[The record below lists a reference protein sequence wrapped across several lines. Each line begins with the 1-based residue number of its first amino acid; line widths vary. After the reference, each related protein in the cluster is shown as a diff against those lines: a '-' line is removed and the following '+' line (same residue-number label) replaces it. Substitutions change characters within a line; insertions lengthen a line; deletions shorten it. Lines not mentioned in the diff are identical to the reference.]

1 MPKKAKRCGKS
12 RACGCL
18 FARKATHV
26 STMVEPIRRQ
36 SGRVTGEERSLV
48 SLPRPSQPA
57 GANVSGLV
65 SPSWLSGGLGG
76 LTLVYCGIFYWSS
89 LNDCPSRMRCT
100 VWTQQSC
107 PRRWPCACFVVPRPP
122 CPCAD
127 PHSRPCST
135 RNDIAVRRCSFAL
148 LSSHWLAP
156 RSELCAY
163 QVYAGVMDV
172 EDARQCQ
179 RRRQASLGY
188 TITLSI
194 PGLTCGTPRL
204 TRRLEPCSL
213 QRISRPNY
221 LRLREPG

>member
-1 MPKKAKRCGKS
+1 MPKKAKRRGKS
-12 RACGCL
+12 RACGYL

-26 STMVEPIRRQ
+26 STMAEPIRRQ
-36 SGRVTGEERSLV
+36 RGRVTGEERSLT
-48 SLPRPSQPA
+48 SLQE
-57 GANVSGLV
+57 ANVSG
-65 SPSWLSGGLGG
+65 PSWLSGG

-107 PRRWPCACFVVPRPP
+107 PRRWPCACFVVPRPS

-148 LSSHWLAP
+148 LTSHWLAP

-172 EDARQCQ
+172 EDARHCQ
-179 RRRQASLGY
+179 RRR
-188 TITLSI
+188 
-194 PGLTCGTPRL
+194 
-204 TRRLEPCSL
+204 
-213 QRISRPNY
+213 
-221 LRLREPG
+221 